1 MTLKKDRA
9 GVEKK
14 LFDLCEKVV
23 EAENLKL
30 YDMEYLPSSGILRVF
45 IIDEKTDTALL
56 DDCVRVDH
64 AFNPY
69 FESEEWIPENITLQ
83 VSSPGV
89 YRKLRSLDHFRSKV
103 GKRIKVIFFKTL
115 GELVQDAPKKL
126 KGAKILVA
134 DLVEVSDEAIVLS
147 EDDYKFTVN
156 FSDIKKAN
164 LEVNLFNELRKE
176 S

>member
-1 MTLKKDRA
+1 MVLKKDRT

-23 EAENLKL
+23 ASENLKL

-45 IIDEKTDTALL
+45 IVDEKTDTAVL

-69 FESEEWIPENITLQ
+69 FESEDWIPENITLQ
-83 VSSPGV
+83 VSSPGI
-89 YRKLRSLDHFRSKV
+89 YRKLTTVDQFRAQI
-103 GKRIKVIFFKTL
+103 GKRIKVIFFKPL
-115 GELVQDAPKKL
+115 GELIQDAPKKL

-134 DLVEVSDEAIVLS
+134 DLLEVSDEAIVLS
-147 EDDYKFTVN
+147 EEDYNFSVN

-164 LEVNLFNELRKE
+164 LEVDLFNELRKE

>member
-1 MTLKKDRA
+1 MILNKDRT

-14 LFDLCEKVV
+14 LFDLAEKVV
-23 EAENLKL
+23 RSENLNI
-30 YDMEYLPSSGILRVF
+30 YDVEYLASSGILRVF
-45 IIDEKTDTALL
+45 IVDEKTDTAQL
-56 DDCVRVDH
+56 DDCVRVDK

-69 FESEEWIPENITLQ
+69 FESETWIPVNITLQ

-89 YRKLRSLDHFRSKV
+89 FRRLISLEHFKAQV
-103 GKRIKVIFFKTL
+103 GKRIKVIFFKAL
-115 GELVQDAPKKL
+115 GELVEDAPKKI

-134 DLVEVSDEAIVLS
+134 DLLEVTEEGVVLS
-147 EDDYKFTVN
+147 ENDFKFSVS
-156 FSDIKKAN
+156 FIDIKKAN